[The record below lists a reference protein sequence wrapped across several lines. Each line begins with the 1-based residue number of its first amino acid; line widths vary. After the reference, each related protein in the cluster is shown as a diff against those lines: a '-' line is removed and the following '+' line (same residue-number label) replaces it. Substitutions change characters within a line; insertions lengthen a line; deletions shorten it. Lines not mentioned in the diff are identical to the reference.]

1 MNLATSLDQIKGVG
15 PKTAAEL
22 RQAGLETVGD
32 ILLFLPRKHE
42 DFTHVTPIAELSPGK
57 VTIRARCQQ
66 ISTRPVRRG
75 LRLTTAVLAD
85 DTSKLNAIWF
95 NQPYRTQQL
104 GDSDEWFYFSGE
116 FEYNYGHYQLTNPT
130 AELAKELPVQ
140 ADRLLPVY
148 HAVRGLKSQTV
159 RKILEQLRPL
169 MSVLPETL
177 PLSVVKSEKLLDRA
191 AAISAMHFPR
201 NEREVEQARQRL
213 AFEELFE
220 LVLASQLNKIDNQ
233 KLTGFTIPFEKSVVQ
248 DFVKKLPFALTNA
261 QRRAA
266 WDILQDFENARPMN
280 RLLQG
285 DVGSGKTVV
294 AGLAARQAASAGY
307 QTAFMA
313 PTEILARQHAETL
326 AKLLE
331 PFGVTVGL
339 LIGSV
344 KGKARAMLY
353 QQIANGAIDVVV
365 GTHVLIQDKVEFH
378 RLGFVVI
385 DEQHR
390 FGVEQR
396 QKLLMKVKDEEVKS
410 SAPPDN
416 KKLSVAAMPHLL
428 AMTATPIPRSL
439 ALTVYGELDVSILNE
454 QPKGRQPILT
464 QIISPPS
471 RQTAYAA
478 VDEQLEQGR
487 QAYVVCSLI
496 RDSAVNDRKSV
507 EMEFKKLKNSV
518 FGHRRIAM
526 LHGKMRADEKD
537 QIMQDFKDKKFDI
550 LVSTTVI
557 EVGVDVPNA
566 TIMMI
571 EDADKFGLAQLHQLR
586 GRVGRGQHQSY
597 CYLMMSTNN
606 KPSQRLREIEKS
618 NDGFHLAEVDM
629 ALRGPGEI
637 YGRMQHGALNLQI
650 ATLADTRLIARAQK
664 AAKRFIESGE
674 PLSNYPTLEA
684 HVRHNQRLTTLN

>member
-116 FEYNYGHYQLTNPT
+116 FEYNYGRYQLTNPT

-177 PLSVVKSEKLLDRA
+177 PPSIVKSEKLLDRA

-233 KLTGFTIPFEKSVVQ
+233 KLAGFAIPFEKSVVQ
-248 DFVKKLPFALTNA
+248 DFVKKLPFTLTNA

-313 PTEILARQHAETL
+313 PTEILARQHAQTL

-353 QQIANGAIDVVV
+353 QQIANGAVDVVV
-365 GTHVLIQDKVEFH
+365 GTHALIQDKIEFH

-410 SAPPDN
+410 GAPPDK

-571 EDADKFGLAQLHQLR
+571 EDADQFGLAQLHQLR

-684 HVRHNQRLTTLN
+684 RVRHNQRLTTLN

>member
-75 LRLTTAVLAD
+75 LRLTKAVLAD

-116 FEYNYGHYQLTNPT
+116 FEYNYGRYQLTNPT

-140 ADRLLPVY
+140 VDRLLPVY

-169 MSVLPETL
+169 MSVLPDTL
-177 PLSVVKSEKLLDRA
+177 PPSIVKSEKLLDRA

-233 KLTGFTIPFEKSVVQ
+233 KLAGFAIPFEKSVVQ

-266 WDILQDFENARPMN
+266 WDILQDFERAAPMN

-410 SAPPDN
+410 SAPPDK

-478 VDEQLEQGR
+478 IDEQLEQGR

-557 EVGVDVPNA
+557 EVGVDVQNA

-571 EDADKFGLAQLHQLR
+571 EDADQFGLAQLHQLR

-684 HVRHNQRLTTLN
+684 RVRHNQRLTTLN